1 MPTTTTTIRALVL
14 VAAAVGAC
22 ACGGGGSSTA
32 GIDRGGVRTPA
43 LASGTISSFGSVIV
57 RGTRFATDGA
67 SIVIDGAPGVETQLG
82 VGQVVAVTGE
92 VAGTAQTASR
102 IELDHDV
109 VGPIETLDL
118 AGTLVVLGQ
127 PVRLDATTAFDATI
141 PLRSLEGL
149 DSGDIVGISGF
160 YAADGALLASRIAPV
175 AAGAPWRVHGFVA
188 NLDTT
193 ARRLQLNALTV
204 DYSTATVEGFP
215 SGEPRNGDFVVVQGV
230 AGSSSGVLR
239 ATALRHQR
247 RAPFA
252 ASTAPFEAVVEGLI
266 TRFGGSADFEID
278 GQPAAA
284 SATTQL
290 ANGTLADLRLDAR
303 VVGGGTVDANGVLA
317 AATLAFVPTA
327 TVLLQAPVAA
337 VDAAAGTVTVLGT
350 TVRVLA
356 DTYFEDLTGGERVFT
371 LADLAVGDWLTLSG
385 YEDPADNTRLIAMRL
400 ARDNDDDDDVEIT
413 GPVRTLAD
421 PEFAILAIRILTTS
435 STEFDDLDRAVFFA
449 GPAGLIVEV
458 EGTLSGNVVVATEVE
473 PED

>member
-1 MPTTTTTIRALVL
+1 
-14 VAAAVGAC
+14 
-22 ACGGGGSSTA
+22 
-32 GIDRGGVRTPA
+32 
-43 LASGTISSFGSVIV
+43 
-57 RGTRFATDGA
+57 
-67 SIVIDGAPGVETQLG
+67 
-82 VGQVVAVTGE
+82 
-92 VAGTAQTASR
+92 
-102 IELDHDV
+102 
-109 VGPIETLDL
+109 
-118 AGTLVVLGQ
+118 
-127 PVRLDATTAFDATI
+127 
-141 PLRSLEGL
+141 
-149 DSGDIVGISGF
+149 
-160 YAADGALLASRIAPV
+160 
-175 AAGAPWRVHGFVA
+175 
-188 NLDTT
+188 
-193 ARRLQLNALTV
+193 
-204 DYSTATVEGFP
+204 
-215 SGEPRNGDFVVVQGV
+215 
-230 AGSSSGVLR
+230 
-239 ATALRHQR
+239 
-247 RAPFA
+247 
-252 ASTAPFEAVVEGLI
+252 LI